1 MISVVMMILI
11 PLVISQASDPEFCKA
26 SKSTRTEVA
35 RCPTSESTWKE
46 AARNKNCRSY
56 SHDCQGKLKYHCV
69 INPWQNTTLE
79 VCAPETVIKHGHCAE
94 YNLRGGK
101 IQEFYV
107 KSCKKCVRDYVST
120 EAYKYQECYEKV
132 YKDRERKGIELSN
145 RSPESIFRTTQND
158 TTGAPGQFDTNS
170 GQFSQD
176 NYVYFRIVVV
186 LCCSFLL
193 TLV

>member
-79 VCAPETVIKHGHCAE
+79 VCAPETVIKH
-94 YNLRGGK
+94 
-101 IQEFYV
+101 
-107 KSCKKCVRDYVST
+107 D
-120 EAYKYQECYEKV
+120 QECYEKV